1 MCSLFAYWK
10 WNTIITWHWC
20 RGNSPSSWTLIRF
33 ALSLQIAQYS
43 GVLPSIKLQV
53 CLLIRFALSL
63 QISPA
68 QWCITVYE
76 AAGLPLSKICFVI
89 ADKPSTVECY
99 CWSSYITGLPLNKIC
114 FVTADKPIKV
124 VYYVHQATGLPLSK
138 ICFVTADKPSAVVCY
153 CSVGYRS
160 SALADRLQ
168 NYMAASAKGGCHC
181 HFVHQLLG
189 TPRDEARWHDDEK
202 NVEQFP

>member
-1 MCSLFAYWK
+1 MYTENQVHHNARRLWFRSRMCSLFAYWK

-114 FVTADKPIKV
+114 FVTADKP
-124 VYYVHQATGLPLSK
+124 
-138 ICFVTADKPSAVVCY
+138 SAVVCY